1 MTECFAVEKAFAV
14 VMLRATQCHA
24 RAEAPFVVT
33 VKHDPVLNK
42 GKALDLVIVKDD
54 QCEARVEA
62 IALLILENDPAVGK
76 AICP

>member
-1 MTECFAVEKAFAV
+1 MI
-14 VMLRATQCHA
+14 LRATQCHA
-24 RAEAPFVVT
+24 RAEAPFAVIA
-33 VKHDPVLNK
+33 KHDPMLDK
-42 GKALDLVIVKDD
+42 GEALDLMIVKDD